1 MGFAARPTH
10 PYGVSIASPG
20 FAELRHLDGEIEA
33 WTTAYLLRASLIES
47 ARKRPERS
55 ARREGSRHDPR
66 TTSSPV
72 TKFLWTARYG
82 P

>member
-47 ARKRPERS
+47 ARKRPER
-55 ARREGSRHDPR
+55 